1 MSKEKFIKIKLIR
14 AEWKNFL
21 GKVQLIIKPQEVDP
35 INRYLPLTPVKN
47 ADEDQVYTEMLKT
60 ALYQKDV
67 KNIAITGPY
76 GAGKSSVL
84 RTFQE
89 SNPNW
94 VYLNISLATFK
105 DSSNE
110 DSSGNKINKEFE
122 IEAIERSI
130 LQQLFYSVD
139 QETLPRSRLKRIVTT
154 SSVQLIVYTVFITI
168 WAILA
173 VYIIFPKSVLF
184 ENIETLKNISSS
196 IKNTINII
204 FIFFCITALFIS
216 IKYIEKIKEL
226 KLKLKDTEITLSN
239 NSQESILNK
248 HLDEIL
254 YFFERTDF
262 NIIIIEDLDRF
273 DNTEIFIRLRE
284 LNNLINSSKQIKRDI
299 FFLYAIKD
307 DMFKNKD
314 RSKFFDFIIPI
325 IPIINPTNSYDLIRD
340 NYINEKIDKNLYER
354 IDDKFLHQ
362 ISLYFDDLRLVV
374 NIFNEFKLYIRKHNN
389 PNLNE
394 NKLLGLITYKNYY
407 PADFADLHSN
417 KGLIYEI
424 FNTRKK
430 FIIENLIES
439 IDLEI
444 KEIEIK
450 IISSESEKI
459 YSIEEL
465 RKIYIYEIFKR
476 FPIINQISRPGYRIN
491 TTQISYL
498 ITLKVDNN
506 EIDYNN
512 LITNENFNILNNSQ
526 NIEWVVEFQNNDSS
540 VIANIKNIEDTKF
553 SFRNIETSVHSTLS
567 YLKREKSIMDRE
579 EKNRKKILDQKQEL
593 INKKSYINQNSL
605 KEIISSFQLND
616 FFDSKKHPTLLQFLI
631 REGYIDEQ
639 YPHYISFFR
648 EGVISS
654 QERDYALSVIEQKNL
669 DFSIPLKNIEKLF
682 DRYLTA
688 RQFNHSSILN
698 FDMVDYMIKNR
709 ELLTDH
715 FKNLFILLSNDEDRS
730 KEFITAY
737 IDRGTHSSEFAN
749 AITSYWENFFE
760 YLLTSIT
767 KEKLENYLYN
777 ILASMTE
784 ENIKKLNKD
793 NNLRNY
799 ISSKEDFIIFIK
811 KIYNNNQKY
820 IFNFLSILSPVFDFL
835 KCNHED
841 LVLFNEIC
849 KKEYF
854 SFNKPMILQ
863 IILLNNEAKDHNEIQ
878 VNFDS
883 MPYGIVQKF
892 SPEYLKIQVDKS
904 LNHYFEEV
912 FIPSSQNLAENSDNF
927 TKLLNTENLS
937 KVHKEW
943 LIENNKVKIN
953 LITDIHIGELWK
965 LLLINNRV
973 VPSWDSLIEY
983 YKNNE
988 EVLDSIIINYINLV
1002 DNYKMLESQ
1011 DISDSNSAKNIPI
1024 ATEKFEEVLLESK
1037 LLNDDAYE
1045 VIIKV
1050 RIHNYPHLNIFDLT
1064 APRISSLIKSNT
1076 LLLTQKNIE
1085 SVRSFSIDLVRDLV
1099 IKNLSEDCN
1108 ELDEE
1113 LALEAEEYEAI
1124 LLSTKLLKE
1133 QKIIIVQKLGINFYN
1148 STSIQLAIN
1157 NIFNNAQLDV
1167 PIDYI
1172 YSFFESSN
1180 TTNNKI
1186 NLLISE
1192 VKNLDHSDIT
1202 RLLNSLE
1209 EPYNTIPSTG
1219 TRTIKHS
1226 EINEDLINTLKNVN
1240 YINWSRINYSRS
1252 ILHGKTPS
1260 SITFTTK

>member
-1 MSKEKFIKIKLIR
+1 MSEEKFIKIKLIH

-21 GKVQLIIKPQEVDP
+21 NKVQIIINPQQVESKSQ
-35 INRYLPLTPVKN
+35 YLPLTPVTN
-47 ADEDQVYTEMLKT
+47 ADEDRVYTEMLKT
-60 ALYQKDV
+60 ALYQKGV

-105 DSSNE
+105 DPSNADTSE
-110 DSSGNKINKEFE
+110 DKISKELE
-122 IEAIERSI
+122 IEAVEKSI

-139 QETLPRSRLKRIVTT
+139 QKTLPRSRLKRIVTT
-154 SSVQLIVYTVFITI
+154 SSVQLIIYTAFITI

-173 VYIIFPKSVLF
+173 AYIVFPKSVLF
-184 ENIETLKNISSS
+184 ENFEILKKISPI

-204 FIFFCITALFIS
+204 FISFCITALYIS
-216 IKYIEKIKEL
+216 IKYIEKVKEL
-226 KLKLKDTEITLSN
+226 KLKLKDTEITLN
-239 NSQESILNK
+239 NNPQESILNK

-284 LNNLINSSKQIKRDI
+284 LNNLINSSQQIKRDI

-374 NIFNEFKLYIRKHNN
+374 NIFNEFKLYIKKHNN

-424 FNTRKK
+424 FNNKKK
-430 FIIENLIES
+430 FIIEKLIES

-444 KEIEIK
+444 KEIETE

-459 YSIEEL
+459 NSIEEL

-498 ITLKVDNN
+498 ITLKVDDK

-512 LITNENFNILNNSQ
+512 LTTNENFKILNNSQ
-526 NIEWVVEFQNNDSS
+526 NIEWVVEFQNNDSN
-540 VIANIKNIEDTKF
+540 VTANIKNIEETKF

-567 YLKREKSIMDRE
+567 YLKREKNIMDRE
-579 EKNRKKILDQKQEL
+579 EKNRKKILDQKQDL
-593 INKKSYINQNSL
+593 INKKLYINQNSL

-669 DFSIPLKNIEKLF
+669 DFSISLKNIDKLF
-682 DRYLTA
+682 DKYLTA

-698 FDMVDYMIKNR
+698 FDMVDYMIRNR
-709 ELLTDH
+709 ELLSDH
-715 FKNLFILLSNDEDRS
+715 FKNLFILLSNEEDRS

-737 IDRGTHSSEFAN
+737 IDRGTNSTDFAN

-760 YLLTSIT
+760 YLLKSLT
-767 KEKLENYLYN
+767 KEQLENYLYN
-777 ILASMTE
+777 ILASLTE

-793 NNLRNY
+793 NHLRDY
-799 ISSKEDFIIFIK
+799 ISSKENFIIFIK
-811 KIYNNNQKY
+811 KIYDNQNH
-820 IFNFLSILSPVFDFL
+820 IFNFLSILSPIFDFL

-841 LVLFNEIC
+841 LALFNEIC

-863 IILLNNEAKDHNEIQ
+863 IILLNNETKDHNEIQ

-883 MPYGIVQKF
+883 MPYGIVQIF
-892 SPEYLKIQVDKS
+892 SPEYLKIQIDNS
-904 LNHYFEEV
+904 LDHYFEEV

-927 TKLLNTENLS
+927 IKLLNTKTLS
-937 KVHKEW
+937 KAHKEW
-943 LIENNKVKIN
+943 LIKNNKVKID
-953 LITDIHIGELWK
+953 LITDIHVNELWE

-973 VPSWDSLIEY
+973 EPSWDSLIEY
-983 YKNNE
+983 YKNNGQA
-988 EVLDSIIINYINLV
+988 LDSTIIDYINLE
-1002 DNYKMLESQ
+1002 DNYKILESQ
-1011 DISDSNSAKNIPI
+1011 EISESTNGKDMPTI
-1024 ATEKFEEVLLESK
+1024 TENFEEVLLESN
-1037 LLNDDAYE
+1037 LLNDAAYQ
-1045 VIIKV
+1045 VIVKV
-1050 RIHNYPHLNIFDLT
+1050 RVNNYPYLNIFDL
-1064 APRISSLIKSNT
+1064 AVPRISFLIESNT
-1076 LLLTQKNIE
+1076 LLLTQKNLE

-1113 LALEAEEYEAI
+1113 LALEVEEYEAI
-1124 LLSTKLLKE
+1124 LLSTKITNQQKLIIIQNKGIDFYNTLSNKSIINSIYKKMALNIPFEYIDCFFRSTYSSKDKIDILVSEMNSLDHQKITQLLKM
-1133 QKIIIVQKLGINFYN
+1133 LGYPYDSITTSGNHSLDYSYDNENLINALRN
-1148 STSIQLAIN
+1148 HS
-1157 NIFNNAQLDV
+1157 
-1167 PIDYI
+1167 YI
-1172 YSFFESSN
+1172 YN
-1180 TTNNKI
+1180 VRI
-1186 NLLISE
+1186 
-1192 VKNLDHSDIT
+1192 HSKK
-1202 RLLNSLE
+1202 LLN
-1209 EPYNTIPSTG
+1209 T
-1219 TRTIKHS
+1219 
-1226 EINEDLINTLKNVN
+1226 
-1240 YINWSRINYSRS
+1240 
-1252 ILHGKTPS
+1252 KTK
-1260 SITFTTK
+1260 ITFTTKS

>member
-1 MSKEKFIKIKLIR
+1 MSEEKFIKIKLIH

-21 GKVQLIIKPQEVDP
+21 NKVQIIINPQQVESKSQ
-35 INRYLPLTPVKN
+35 YLPLTPVTN
-47 ADEDQVYTEMLKT
+47 ADEDRVYTEMLKT
-60 ALYQKDV
+60 ALYQKGV

-105 DSSNE
+105 DPSNADTSE
-110 DSSGNKINKEFE
+110 DKISKELE
-122 IEAIERSI
+122 IEAVEKSI

-139 QETLPRSRLKRIVTT
+139 QKTLPRSRLKRIVTT
-154 SSVQLIVYTVFITI
+154 SSVQLIIYTAFITI

-173 VYIIFPKSVLF
+173 AYIIFPKSVLF
-184 ENIETLKNISSS
+184 ENFEILKKISPI

-204 FIFFCITALFIS
+204 FISFCIATLYIS
-216 IKYIEKIKEL
+216 IKYIEKVKEL
-226 KLKLKDTEITLSN
+226 KLKLKDTEITLN
-239 NSQESILNK
+239 NNPQESILNK

-284 LNNLINSSKQIKRDI
+284 LNNLINSSQQIKRDI

-374 NIFNEFKLYIRKHNN
+374 NIFNEFKLYIKKHNN

-424 FNTRKK
+424 FNNKKK
-430 FIIENLIES
+430 FIIEKLIES

-444 KEIEIK
+444 KEIETE

-459 YSIEEL
+459 NSIEEL

-498 ITLKVDNN
+498 ITLKVDDK

-512 LITNENFNILNNSQ
+512 LTTNENFKILNNSQ
-526 NIEWVVEFQNNDSS
+526 NIEWVVEFQNNDSN
-540 VIANIKNIEDTKF
+540 VTANIKNIEETKF

-567 YLKREKSIMDRE
+567 YLKREKNIMDRE
-579 EKNRKKILDQKQEL
+579 EKNRKKIIDQKQDL
-593 INKKSYINQNSL
+593 INKKLYINQNSL

-669 DFSIPLKNIEKLF
+669 DFSISLKNIDKLF
-682 DRYLTA
+682 DKYLTA

-698 FDMVDYMIKNR
+698 FDMVDYMIRNR
-709 ELLTDH
+709 ELLSDH
-715 FKNLFILLSNDEDRS
+715 FKNLFILLSNEEDRS

-737 IDRGTHSSEFAN
+737 IDRGTNSTDFAN

-760 YLLTSIT
+760 YLLKSLT
-767 KEKLENYLYN
+767 KEQLENYLYN
-777 ILASMTE
+777 ILASLTE

-793 NNLRNY
+793 NHLRDY
-799 ISSKEDFIIFIK
+799 ISSKENFIIFIK
-811 KIYNNNQKY
+811 KIYDNQNH
-820 IFNFLSILSPVFDFL
+820 IFNFLSILSPIFDFL

-841 LVLFNEIC
+841 LALFNEIC

-863 IILLNNEAKDHNEIQ
+863 IILLNNETKDHNEIQ

-883 MPYGIVQKF
+883 MPYGIVQIF
-892 SPEYLKIQVDKS
+892 SPEYLKIQIDNS
-904 LNHYFEEV
+904 LDHYFEEV

-927 TKLLNTENLS
+927 IKLLNTKTLS
-937 KVHKEW
+937 KAHKEW
-943 LIENNKVKIN
+943 LIKNNKVKID
-953 LITDIHIGELWK
+953 LITDIHVNELWE

-973 VPSWDSLIEY
+973 EPSWDSLIEY
-983 YKNNE
+983 YKNNGQA
-988 EVLDSIIINYINLV
+988 LDSTIIDYINLE
-1002 DNYKMLESQ
+1002 DNYKILESQ
-1011 DISDSNSAKNIPI
+1011 EISESTNGKDMPTI
-1024 ATEKFEEVLLESK
+1024 TENFEEVLLESN
-1037 LLNDDAYE
+1037 LLNDAAYQ
-1045 VIIKV
+1045 VIVKV
-1050 RIHNYPHLNIFDLT
+1050 RVNNYPYLNIFDL
-1064 APRISSLIKSNT
+1064 AVPRISFLIESNT
-1076 LLLTQKNIE
+1076 LLLTQKNLE

-1113 LALEAEEYEAI
+1113 LALEVEEYEAI
-1124 LLSTKLLKE
+1124 LLSTKITNQQKLIIIQNKGIDFYNTLSNKSIINSIYKKMALNIPFEYIDCFFRSTYSSKDKIDILVSEMNSLDHQKITQLLKM
-1133 QKIIIVQKLGINFYN
+1133 LGYPYDSITTSGNHSLDYSYDNENLINALRN
-1148 STSIQLAIN
+1148 HS
-1157 NIFNNAQLDV
+1157 
-1167 PIDYI
+1167 YI
-1172 YSFFESSN
+1172 YN
-1180 TTNNKI
+1180 VRI
-1186 NLLISE
+1186 
-1192 VKNLDHSDIT
+1192 HSKK
-1202 RLLNSLE
+1202 LLN
-1209 EPYNTIPSTG
+1209 T
-1219 TRTIKHS
+1219 
-1226 EINEDLINTLKNVN
+1226 
-1240 YINWSRINYSRS
+1240 
-1252 ILHGKTPS
+1252 KTK
-1260 SITFTTK
+1260 ITFTTKS

>member
-1 MSKEKFIKIKLIR
+1 MSEEKFIKIKLIH

-21 GKVQLIIKPQEVDP
+21 NKVQIIINPQQVESKSQ
-35 INRYLPLTPVKN
+35 YLPLTPVTN
-47 ADEDQVYTEMLKT
+47 ADEDRVYTEMLKT
-60 ALYQKDV
+60 ALYQKGV

-105 DSSNE
+105 DPSNADTSE
-110 DSSGNKINKEFE
+110 DKISKELE
-122 IEAIERSI
+122 IEAVEKSI

-139 QETLPRSRLKRIVTT
+139 QKTLPRSRLKRIVTT
-154 SSVQLIVYTVFITI
+154 SSVQLIIYTAFITI

-173 VYIIFPKSVLF
+173 AYIVFPKSVLF
-184 ENIETLKNISSS
+184 ENFEILKKISPI

-204 FIFFCITALFIS
+204 FISFCIAALYIS
-216 IKYIEKIKEL
+216 IKYIEKVKEL
-226 KLKLKDTEITLSN
+226 KLKLKDTEITLN
-239 NSQESILNK
+239 NNPQESILNK

-284 LNNLINSSKQIKRDI
+284 LNNLINSSQQIKRDI

-374 NIFNEFKLYIRKHNN
+374 NIFNEFKLYIKKHNN

-424 FNTRKK
+424 FNNKKK
-430 FIIENLIES
+430 FIIEKLIES

-444 KEIEIK
+444 KEIETE

-459 YSIEEL
+459 NSIEEL

-498 ITLKVDNN
+498 ITLKVDDK

-512 LITNENFNILNNSQ
+512 LTTNENFKILNNSQ
-526 NIEWVVEFQNNDSS
+526 NIEWVVEFQNNDSN
-540 VIANIKNIEDTKF
+540 VTANIKNIEETKF
-553 SFRNIETSVHSTLS
+553 SFRNIETSVHNTLS
-567 YLKREKSIMDRE
+567 YLKREKNIMDRE
-579 EKNRKKILDQKQEL
+579 EKNRKKILDQKQDL
-593 INKKSYINQNSL
+593 INKKLYINQNSL

-669 DFSIPLKNIEKLF
+669 DFSISLKNIEKLF
-682 DRYLTA
+682 DKYLTA

-709 ELLTDH
+709 ELLSDH
-715 FKNLFILLSNDEDRS
+715 FKNLFILLSNEEDRS

-737 IDRGTHSSEFAN
+737 IDRGTNSTDFAN

-760 YLLTSIT
+760 YLLKSLT
-767 KEKLENYLYN
+767 KEQLENYLYN
-777 ILASMTE
+777 ILASLTE

-793 NNLRNY
+793 NHLRDY
-799 ISSKEDFIIFIK
+799 ISSKENFIIFIK
-811 KIYNNNQKY
+811 KIYDNQNH
-820 IFNFLSILSPVFDFL
+820 IFNFLSILSPIFDFL

-841 LVLFNEIC
+841 LALFNEIC

-854 SFNKPMILQ
+854 SFNKAMILQ
-863 IILLNNEAKDHNEIQ
+863 IILLNNELKDHSEIQ

-892 SPEYLKIQVDKS
+892 SPDYLKNQIDKS
-904 LNHYFEEV
+904 IDHYFEEV
-912 FIPSSQNLAENSDNF
+912 FIPSSNNLEENSDNF
-927 TKLLNTENLS
+927 LKLLNIDNLNIN
-937 KVHKEW
+937 HKKW
-943 LIENNKVKIN
+943 LIKNNKVKIDQ
-953 LITDIHIGELWK
+953 ITDVNLNELWK
-965 LLLINNRV
+965 LLLISNKVKPN
-973 VPSWDSLIEY
+973 WDSLIEF
-983 YKNNE
+983 YKNNGE
-988 EVLDSIIINYINLV
+988 ILDSTIFDYINLV
-1002 DNYKMLESQ
+1002 DNYKILESQ
-1011 DISDSNSAKNIPI
+1011 EISDSNSAKNIPI
-1024 ATEKFEEVLLESK
+1024 VTEKFEEVLLESN
-1037 LLNDDAYE
+1037 LLNDDAYK
-1045 VIIKV
+1045 VIVKV

-1064 APRISSLIKSNT
+1064 APRISFLIESNT
-1076 LLLTQKNIE
+1076 LLLTQKNLE

-1113 LALEAEEYEAI
+1113 LALEVEEYEAI
-1124 LLSTKLLKE
+1124 LLSTKITNQ
-1133 QKIIIVQKLGINFYN
+1133 QKLIIIQNKGIDFYN
-1148 STSIQLAIN
+1148 TLSNKSIINSIYKKMALNIPFEYIDCFFRSTYSSK
-1157 NIFNNAQLDV
+1157 DK
-1167 PIDYI
+1167 IDI
-1172 YSFFESSN
+1172 
-1180 TTNNKI
+1180 
-1186 NLLISE
+1186 LISE
-1192 VKNLDHSDIT
+1192 MNSLDHQKIT
-1202 RLLNSLE
+1202 QLLKMLGYPYDSITTSGNHSLDYSYDNENLINALRNHSYIYNVRVHSKKLLN
-1209 EPYNTIPSTG
+1209 T
-1219 TRTIKHS
+1219 
-1226 EINEDLINTLKNVN
+1226 
-1240 YINWSRINYSRS
+1240 
-1252 ILHGKTPS
+1252 KTK
-1260 SITFTTK
+1260 ITFTTKS

>member
-1 MSKEKFIKIKLIR
+1 MSEEKFIKIKLIH

-21 GKVQLIIKPQEVDP
+21 NKVQIIINPQQVESKSQ
-35 INRYLPLTPVKN
+35 YLPLTPVTN
-47 ADEDQVYTEMLKT
+47 ADEDRVYTEMLKT
-60 ALYQKDV
+60 ALYQKGV

-105 DSSNE
+105 DPSNADTSE
-110 DSSGNKINKEFE
+110 DKISKELE
-122 IEAIERSI
+122 IEAVEKSI

-139 QETLPRSRLKRIVTT
+139 QKTLPRSRLKRIVTT
-154 SSVQLIVYTVFITI
+154 SSVQLIIYTAFITI

-173 VYIIFPKSVLF
+173 AYIVFPKSVLF
-184 ENIETLKNISSS
+184 ENFEILKKISPI

-204 FIFFCITALFIS
+204 FISFCIAALYIS
-216 IKYIEKIKEL
+216 IKYIEKVKEL
-226 KLKLKDTEITLSN
+226 KLKLKDTEITLN
-239 NSQESILNK
+239 NNPQESILNK

-284 LNNLINSSKQIKRDI
+284 LNNLINSSQQIKRDI

-374 NIFNEFKLYIRKHNN
+374 NIFNEFKLYIKKHNN

-424 FNTRKK
+424 FNNKKK
-430 FIIENLIES
+430 FIIEKLIES

-444 KEIEIK
+444 KEIETE

-459 YSIEEL
+459 NSIEEL

-498 ITLKVDNN
+498 ITLKVDDK

-512 LITNENFNILNNSQ
+512 LTTNENFKILNNSQ
-526 NIEWVVEFQNNDSS
+526 NIEWVVEFQNNDSN
-540 VIANIKNIEDTKF
+540 VTANIKNIEETKF

-567 YLKREKSIMDRE
+567 YLKREKNIMDRE
-579 EKNRKKILDQKQEL
+579 EKNRKKILDQKQDL
-593 INKKSYINQNSL
+593 INKKLYINQNSL

-669 DFSIPLKNIEKLF
+669 DFSISLKNIDKLF
-682 DRYLTA
+682 DKYLTA

-698 FDMVDYMIKNR
+698 FDMVDYMIRNR
-709 ELLTDH
+709 ELLSDH
-715 FKNLFILLSNDEDRS
+715 FKNLFILLSNEEDRS

-737 IDRGTHSSEFAN
+737 IDRGTNSTDFAN

-760 YLLTSIT
+760 YLLKSLT
-767 KEKLENYLYN
+767 KEQLENYLYN
-777 ILASMTE
+777 ILASLTE

-793 NNLRNY
+793 NHLRDY
-799 ISSKEDFIIFIK
+799 ISSKENFIIFIK
-811 KIYNNNQKY
+811 KIYDNQNH
-820 IFNFLSILSPVFDFL
+820 IFNFLSILSPIFDFL

-841 LVLFNEIC
+841 LALFNEIC

-863 IILLNNEAKDHNEIQ
+863 IILLNNETKDHNEIQ

-883 MPYGIVQKF
+883 MPYGIVQIF
-892 SPEYLKIQVDKS
+892 SPEYLKIQIDNS
-904 LNHYFEEV
+904 LDHYFEEV

-927 TKLLNTENLS
+927 IKLLNTKTLS
-937 KVHKEW
+937 KAHKEW
-943 LIENNKVKIN
+943 LIKNNKVKID
-953 LITDIHIGELWK
+953 LITDIHVNELWE

-973 VPSWDSLIEY
+973 EPSWDSLIEY
-983 YKNNE
+983 YKNNGQA
-988 EVLDSIIINYINLV
+988 LDSTIIDYINLE
-1002 DNYKMLESQ
+1002 DNYKILESQ
-1011 DISDSNSAKNIPI
+1011 EISESTNGKDMPTI
-1024 ATEKFEEVLLESK
+1024 TENFEEVLLESN
-1037 LLNDDAYE
+1037 LLNDAAYQ
-1045 VIIKV
+1045 VIVKV
-1050 RIHNYPHLNIFDLT
+1050 RVNNYPYLNIFDL
-1064 APRISSLIKSNT
+1064 AVPRISFLIESNT
-1076 LLLTQKNIE
+1076 LLLTQKNLE

-1113 LALEAEEYEAI
+1113 LALEVEEYEAI
-1124 LLSTKLLKE
+1124 LLSTKITNQQKLIIIQNKGIDFYNTLSNKSIINSIYKKMALNIPFEYIDCFFRSTYSSKDKIDILVSEMNSLDHQKITQLLKM
-1133 QKIIIVQKLGINFYN
+1133 LGYPYDSITTSGNHSLDYSYDNENLINALRN
-1148 STSIQLAIN
+1148 HS
-1157 NIFNNAQLDV
+1157 
-1167 PIDYI
+1167 YI
-1172 YSFFESSN
+1172 YN
-1180 TTNNKI
+1180 VRI
-1186 NLLISE
+1186 
-1192 VKNLDHSDIT
+1192 HSKK
-1202 RLLNSLE
+1202 LLN
-1209 EPYNTIPSTG
+1209 T
-1219 TRTIKHS
+1219 
-1226 EINEDLINTLKNVN
+1226 
-1240 YINWSRINYSRS
+1240 
-1252 ILHGKTPS
+1252 KTK
-1260 SITFTTK
+1260 ITFTTKS

>member
-1 MSKEKFIKIKLIR
+1 MSEEKFIKIKLIH

-21 GKVQLIIKPQEVDP
+21 NKVQIIINPQQVELKSQ
-35 INRYLPLTPVKN
+35 YLPLTPVTN
-47 ADEDQVYTEMLKT
+47 ADEDRVYTEMLKT
-60 ALYQKDV
+60 ALYQKGV

-105 DSSNE
+105 DPSNADTSE
-110 DSSGNKINKEFE
+110 DKISKELE
-122 IEAIERSI
+122 IEAVEKSI

-139 QETLPRSRLKRIVTT
+139 QKTLPRSRLKRIVTT
-154 SSVQLIVYTVFITI
+154 SSVQLIIYTAFITI

-173 VYIIFPKSVLF
+173 AYIVFPKSVLF
-184 ENIETLKNISSS
+184 ENFEILKKFSPI

-204 FIFFCITALFIS
+204 FISFCITALYIS
-216 IKYIEKIKEL
+216 IKYIEKVKEL
-226 KLKLKDTEITLSN
+226 KLKLKDTEITLN
-239 NSQESILNK
+239 NNPQESILNK

-284 LNNLINSSKQIKRDI
+284 LNNLINSSQQIKRDI

-374 NIFNEFKLYIRKHNN
+374 NIFNEFKLYIKKHNN

-424 FNTRKK
+424 FNNKKK

-444 KEIEIK
+444 KEIETE

-459 YSIEEL
+459 NSIEEL

-498 ITLKVDNN
+498 ITLKVDDK

-512 LITNENFNILNNSQ
+512 LTTNENFKILNNSQ
-526 NIEWVVEFQNNDSS
+526 NIEWVVEFQNNDSN
-540 VIANIKNIEDTKF
+540 VTANIKNIEETKF
-553 SFRNIETSVHSTLS
+553 SFRNIEASVHSTLS
-567 YLKREKSIMDRE
+567 YLKREKNIMDRE
-579 EKNRKKILDQKQEL
+579 EKNRKKILDQKQDL
-593 INKKSYINQNSL
+593 INKKLYINQNSL
-605 KEIISSFQLND
+605 KEIISTFQLND

-669 DFSIPLKNIEKLF
+669 DFSISLKNIDKLF
-682 DRYLTA
+682 DKYLTA

-709 ELLTDH
+709 ELLSDH
-715 FKNLFILLSNDEDRS
+715 FKNLFILLSNEEDRS

-737 IDRGTHSSEFAN
+737 IDRGTNSTDFAN
-749 AITSYWENFFE
+749 AIISYWENFFE
-760 YLLTSIT
+760 YLLTSLT
-767 KEKLENYLYN
+767 KEQLENYLYN
-777 ILASMTE
+777 ILASLTE

-793 NNLRNY
+793 NHLRDY
-799 ISSKEDFIIFIK
+799 ISSKENFIIFIK
-811 KIYNNNQKY
+811 KIYGNQNH
-820 IFNFLSILSPVFDFL
+820 IFNFLSILSPIFDFL

-841 LVLFNEIC
+841 LALFNEIC

-863 IILLNNEAKDHNEIQ
+863 IILLNNETKDHNEIQ

-883 MPYGIVQKF
+883 MPYGIVQIF
-892 SPEYLKIQVDKS
+892 SPEYLKIQIDNS
-904 LNHYFEEV
+904 LDHYFEEV

-927 TKLLNTENLS
+927 IKLLNTKTLS
-937 KVHKEW
+937 KAHKEW
-943 LIENNKVKIN
+943 LIKNNKVKID
-953 LITDIHIGELWK
+953 LITDIHVNELWE

-973 VPSWDSLIEY
+973 EPSWDSLIEY
-983 YKNNE
+983 YKNNDQA
-988 EVLDSIIINYINLV
+988 LDSAIIDYINLEE
-1002 DNYKMLESQ
+1002 NYNLLESQ
-1011 DISDSNSAKNIPI
+1011 EISESTNGKDMPTI
-1024 ATEKFEEVLLESK
+1024 TENFEEVLLESN
-1037 LLNDDAYE
+1037 LLNDAAYK
-1045 VIIKV
+1045 VIVKV
-1050 RIHNYPHLNIFDLT
+1050 RVNNYPYLNIFDL
-1064 APRISSLIKSNT
+1064 AVPRISFLIESNT
-1076 LLLTQKNIE
+1076 LLLTLKNIE
-1085 SVRSFSIDLVRDLV
+1085 SLRSYSIDLVRDLV
-1099 IKNLSEDCN
+1099 IKNLSEDCI
-1108 ELDEE
+1108 ELDEDLGLTTEE
-1113 LALEAEEYEAI
+1113 LEAI
-1124 LLSTKLLKE
+1124 LLSKKLENSK
-1133 QKIIIVQKLGINFYN
+1133 KIIIVKKLGITFYN
-1148 STSIQLAIN
+1148 KTMIKLAIN
-1157 NIFNNAQLDV
+1157 DIFNNTQSSL
-1167 PIDYI
+1167 PIEYI
-1172 YSFFESSN
+1172 YSFFEGSYPTSKKLEILISQISN
-1180 TTNNKI
+1180 FDHSNIT
-1186 NLLISE
+1186 NLL
-1192 VKNLDHSDIT
+1192 NLLD
-1202 RLLNSLE
+1202 
-1209 EPYNTIPSTG
+1209 EPYNTIPEIGSH
-1219 TRTIKHS
+1219 TIKYS
-1226 EINEDLINTLKNVN
+1226 ESNEYLINALKRIN
-1240 YINWSRINYSRS
+1240 YINGVRVNYSKS
-1252 ILHGKTPS
+1252 FLGTKSKS
-1260 SITFTTK
+1260 SITFITK